1 VPELIAKP
9 ALPARPLTLGA
20 CTLTLLDPG
29 PIASIA
35 VFPGQEKATNK
46 ALKPLGLTFPAPNRF
61 VEKAGA
67 RLVWTARHQAFLIGI
82 AAPDLAA
89 LAAVTDQSGGWAML
103 GFTGANAPMVLAR
116 LIPLDLRLAAFA
128 VGSVARTALNHM
140 QAVILRPSEAE
151 IQLMVFRS
159 MARSAWHEIE
169 AAMKTVAA
177 RAA

>member
-1 VPELIAKP
+1 
-9 ALPARPLTLGA
+9 
-20 CTLTLLDPG
+20 
-29 PIASIA
+29 
-35 VFPGQEKATNK
+35 
-46 ALKPLGLTFPAPNRF
+46 
-61 VEKAGA
+61 
-67 RLVWTARHQAFLIGI
+67 
-82 AAPDLAA
+82 
-89 LAAVTDQSGGWAML
+89 ML